1 MNLRKLGLILAC
13 LVMLTGIGTV
23 AHASD
28 VDQGA
33 QPLGK
38 MQTILKSNHFGK
50 DWGFAL
56 GVKTWASEW
65 SLPVELPT
73 TVEFVN
79 SNSNFNFNIKNYN
92 IVQFESDTEMAFIPT
107 FMVRYRNFFVGG
119 SYFPETEY
127 DFSGQSW
134 GFTIL
139 DSSTTSPF
147 GVGVNTTIK
156 PSGERKEWDLSCGY
170 FFNQNFAVSLGYK
183 KLDRSY
189 VDTVTINLSSLGLPN
204 YEDDLTISQSINAP
218 IVGLAASVPI
228 GKKFSFSGNLAYGW
242 LNGDADGN
250 YYLAELG
257 LNYIIPI
264 KKVVS
269 GITINA
275 GYRFQRLEIDSFVGD
290 QNDSTSGF
298 IFGANVHF

>member
-13 LVMLTGIGTV
+13 LAMLIGIGTA

-28 VDQGA
+28 MDQGA

-56 GVKTWASEW
+56 GIKTWVNTW
-65 SLPVELPT
+65 SLPVKLLMKYDDESW
-73 TVEFVN
+73 VKEEDR
-79 SNSNFNFNIKNYN
+79 N

-107 FMVRYRNFFVGG
+107 FMVRYKNFFVGG

-127 DFSGQSW
+127 DFSEQNW
-134 GFTIL
+134 GPTINGILL
-139 DSSTTSPF
+139 DDTTF
-147 GVGVNTTIK
+147 K
-156 PSGERKEWDLSCGY
+156 PSGERKEWDLNCGY
-170 FFNQNFAVSLGYK
+170 FLNQNFAVSLGYK

-189 VDTVTINLSSLGLPN
+189 TSIIKRDN
-204 YEDDLTISQSINAP
+204 EDDISYPFSKSINAP
-218 IVGLAASVPI
+218 IVGVAASVPI

-242 LNGDADGN
+242 VNGDEDGN

-257 LNYIIPI
+257 LNYIIPM

-269 GITINA
+269 GIIINA
-275 GYRFQRLEIDSFVGD
+275 GYRFQRLDLDSSVGD
-290 QNDSTSGF
+290 MNDSTSGF
-298 IFGANVHF
+298 VFGANIHF